1 MIRPRKFKGKKRD
14 NEIVRMIDELRMTQT
29 AVGKFFDITKQRVGH
44 IYKRQKNVQ
53 NIRTTGDGKNNN
65 AA

>member
-29 AVGKFFDITKQRVGH
+29 AVGRFFDITKQRVGQ